1 MCVVRSPHGGASF
14 MLDIILVPV
23 DREEA
28 EEGTQRCDQEQ
39 SKKTCGAQQ
48 KDSPYAAGSRGDS
61 Q

>member
-1 MCVVRSPHGGASF
+1 